1 MNAESPLKGR
11 QLPYDNPLANGL
23 VVVVGVLAIALVFVV
38 GLFAFLAL
46 AGVVIVLAAVIGVR
60 AWWHGTTSGIRKSGN
75 ADGGGP
81 PRRDD
86 PGQVI
91 EGEFVVVRDRSKS
104 PRRR

>member
-1 MNAESPLKGR
+1 MNAQSRLKSR

-46 AGVVIVLAAVIGVR
+46 AGVVIVLAAIIGVR
-60 AWWHGTTSGIRKSGN
+60 AWWQGTASGIHKPGG
-75 ADGGGP
+75 AKGGGQP
-81 PRRDD
+81 PKGD

-91 EGEFVVVRDRSKS
+91 EGEFVVVPDRTKS
-104 PRRR
+104 ARRR

>member
-46 AGVVIVLAAVIGVR
+46 VGVVIVLAAVIGVR
-60 AWWHGTTSGIRKSGN
+60 AWWQGTASGIRKSGSTN
-75 ADGGGP
+75 GGGQP
-81 PRRDD
+81 PEGD

-91 EGEFVVVRDRSKS
+91 EGEFVVVPERTKS